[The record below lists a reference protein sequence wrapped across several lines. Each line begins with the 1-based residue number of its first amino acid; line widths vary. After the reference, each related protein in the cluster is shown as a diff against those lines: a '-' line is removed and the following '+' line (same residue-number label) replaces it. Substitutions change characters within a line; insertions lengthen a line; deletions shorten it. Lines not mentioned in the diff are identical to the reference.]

1 MWLMSDF
8 AAAIFILVTLMLALT
23 VTMY

>member
-8 AAAIFILVTLMLALT
+8 AAAIFILVTLMLALM